1 MVLNKRNYNGS
12 ESIGQIFTPRY
23 IAKFMVNNVLKFIG
37 NLKKNPRDIK
47 VLETSVG
54 KGIFLKYLIQNNFSD
69 ITAYE
74 IDKNLKDYLLD
85 AYPGVKFKF
94 KNVLGSKINDKY
106 DLIIGNPPYLG
117 QNYNAEIFQEY
128 VHKFPICKKFFVG
141 NMDLFY
147 FFIHLGILKLN
158 PGGILSFITT
168 NYWITK
174 SEKTGIKLLKP
185 HILDE
190 CFLLQYVDL
199 SRLKLFKGAEGQHN
213 CVFVIQKKNEQ
224 EKVQSIDKP
233 IEIIQVRKKKDC
245 NISDKLFNKNI
256 FKNLIKNADS
266 NDILRYESALNNRKL
281 KREGS
286 WNLIYP
292 QEVKEIVD
300 KIENFCSI
308 NSDISFLRDYFII
321 RNGLIFIKDNIFIL
335 NEGDNLK
342 IKHNEYFVKVNNQF
356 LKLSEVEKDR
366 LKKIYKSKSIRH
378 YGYIHNDNEG
388 YAIYFNKNEFP
399 FYEVNKRNQLYD
411 KKYPVLTA
419 YLKQFEKELREI
431 LIIAKEN
438 PNDFYFPRRGTSI
451 RMFEKAFK
459 DKLID
464 LEPLYENSKKI
475 FLKYISTKNIFGY
488 SDSPYFATSDTYFL
502 WPRFSE
508 EKINYRFILAYLN
521 SRLVHF
527 LFKAKNI
534 QIKRSKTKLEY
545 GLPIPNLEKFQ
556 SAEDL
561 AIISLIRFLISWL
574 IELHCS
580 SKKHN
585 LNNFSLKLKNLRY
598 FSIFNQIDLMAD
610 IKVALKYNDEDFI
623 QKIIDELFFQLFK
636 LNIEEINYLLNK
648 YYFF

>member
-1 MVLNKRNYNGS
+1 MALKKNNNIRNK
-12 ESIGQIFTPRY
+12 SISQIFTPEY
-23 IAKFMVNNVLKFIG
+23 IAKFMINNILKFIEV
-37 NLKKNPRDIK
+37 NSKNDFKI
-47 VLETSVG
+47 LEPSVG
-54 KGIFLKYLIQNNFSD
+54 KGIFLKYIIQNNFND
-69 ITAYE
+69 INAYE
-74 IDKNLKDYLLD
+74 IDDSLKDHLLNT
-85 AYPGVKFKF
+85 YSGVKFKF
-94 KNVLGSKINDKY
+94 ENFLGSNINEKF

-117 QNYNAEIFQEY
+117 QNYNAEIFQDY
-128 VHKFPICKKFFVG
+128 VKKYPVCEKYFVG

-147 FFIHLGILKLN
+147 YFIHLGVLKLN

-174 SEKTGIKLLKP
+174 SEKTGIKFLKP
-185 HILDE
+185 HIIYE
-190 CFLLQYVDL
+190 CFLLNYVDL
-199 SRLKLFKGAEGQHN
+199 SRLKLFKGAKGQHN
-213 CVFVIQKKNEQ
+213 CIFVLQKKNEQ
-224 EKVQSIDKP
+224 EKIQNIDKS
-233 IEIIQVRKKKDC
+233 IEIVQVRKRK
-245 NISDKLFNKNI
+245 NSNLSDGLFNKKI
-256 FKNLIKNADS
+256 FMDFLQNTDS
-266 NDILRYESALNNRKL
+266 NDILRYKSALTNSDL

-292 QEVKEIVD
+292 QEVKEIVN

-308 NSDISFLRDYFII
+308 KGELSFLRDYFII

-335 NEGDNLK
+335 TKGVNLK
-342 IKHNEYFVKVNNQF
+342 IENDEYFIKINNQY
-356 LKLSEVEKDR
+356 LKLSEIEKNR
-366 LKKIYKSKSIRH
+366 LKKIYKSKSIKH
-378 YGYIHNDNEG
+378 YGYNQNDNEG

-399 FYEVNKRNQLYD
+399 YHEENERNQLYD
-411 KKYPVLTA
+411 KKYPVLTS

-431 LIIAKEN
+431 LINAKEK
-438 PNDFYFPRRGTSI
+438 PDDFYFPRRGTFI
-451 RMFEKAFK
+451 RRFEEDFK

-464 LEPLYENSKKI
+464 LEPLYENGKKI

-556 SAEDL
+556 SEEDL
-561 AIISLIRFLISWL
+561 AILSIIKFLISWL
-574 IELHCS
+574 IELHRS
-580 SKKHN
+580 SEKHN
-585 LNNFSLKLKNLRY
+585 LNNLTLKLNNLRF

-610 IKVALKYNDEDFI
+610 IKVALESNNKDFI
-623 QKIIDELFFQLFK
+623 QKIIDELFFQLFE
-636 LNIEEINYLLNK
+636 LNKEEINYLINK
-648 YYFF
+648 YYYF

>member
-1 MVLNKRNYNGS
+1 MVLNKRNYNGNKV
-12 ESIGQIFTPRY
+12 IGQIFTPKY
-23 IAKFMVNNVLKFIG
+23 IVKFMVSNVLKFIED
-37 NLKKNPRDIK
+37 LKKKPRDIK
-47 VLETSVG
+47 VLEHSVG

-74 IDKNLKDYLLD
+74 IDKNLKNHLIN

-94 KNVLGSKINDKY
+94 ENVLGSKFNDKY

-128 VHKFPICKKFFVG
+128 MQKFSICKKYFVG

-147 FFIHLGILKLN
+147 YFIHLGILKLN

-185 HILDE
+185 HIIDE

-199 SRLKLFKGAEGQHN
+199 SRLKIFKGAKGQHN
-213 CVFVIQKKNEQ
+213 CIFVLQKKNEQ
-224 EKVQSIDKP
+224 EKLKHIDRQ
-233 IEIIQVRKKKDC
+233 IEVIQIRKKKDF
-245 NISDKLFNKNI
+245 NISDESFNRNI
-256 FKNLIKNADS
+256 FTDLIQNADS
-266 NDILRYESALNNRKL
+266 SEILRYKSALTNCDL
-281 KREGS
+281 KREGN

-292 QEVKEIVD
+292 QEVKEIVN
-300 KIENFCSI
+300 KIENLCSI
-308 NSDISFLRDYFII
+308 NGEISFLRDYFII

-335 NEGDNLK
+335 NKGINLK
-342 IKHNEYFVKVNNQF
+342 IENNEYFVKINNKF
-356 LKLSEVEKDR
+356 LKLSELEKNR
-366 LKKIYKSKSIRH
+366 LKKIYKSKSIKH
-378 YGYIHNDNEG
+378 YGYNQNDNEG

-399 FYEVNKRNQLYD
+399 IHEVNKQNQLYD

-419 YLKQFEKELREI
+419 YLKQFEKKLREI
-431 LIIAKEN
+431 LINAKEN
-438 PNDFYFPRRGTSI
+438 PDDFYFPRRGTFI
-451 RMFEKAFK
+451 RSFEEDFK

-556 SAEDL
+556 SEEDL
-561 AIISLIRFLISWL
+561 AILSLIKFLISWL
-574 IELHCS
+574 IELHRS
-580 SKKHN
+580 SEKYN
-585 LNNFSLKLKNLRY
+585 LNNLTLKLNNLRF
-598 FSIFNQIDLMAD
+598 FSIFNQIDLLAD
-610 IKVALKYNDEDFI
+610 IKVALEYNNKDFI
-623 QKIIDELFFQLFK
+623 QKIIDNLFFQLFE
-636 LNIEEINYLLNK
+636 LNKEEIDCLLNK
-648 YYFF
+648 YYYF